1 MTVAAGVVALVAGLI
16 ALAAAGVFSGRARSH
31 AATRSNRPAPAATT
45 GAAAPTTSP
54 LQLPTTTLKPG
65 EQGAQVRRLQ
75 RALARLGYPPGK
87 IDGQYGSATTQALAN
102 FQRANKLTADG
113 ILGPATLAAL
123 TRSLKN
129 RS

>member
-1 MTVAAGVVALVAGLI
+1 
-16 ALAAAGVFSGRARSH
+16 
-31 AATRSNRPAPAATT
+31 
-45 GAAAPTTSP
+45 
-54 LQLPTTTLKPG
+54 
-65 EQGAQVRRLQ
+65 VRRLQ

-123 TRSLKN
+123 TRSLRN